1 MTNKPKAAVSLTAEL
16 RLAPKDRTC
25 KISNSNIKH
34 GYKRLQRMVW
44 RGGAIVNLIWVL
56 GFLTFSRFNYTGLKF
71 GASTR

>member
-34 GYKRLQRMVW
+34 GYKGYKEW
-44 RGGAIVNLIWVL
+44 FGGGGAVVNLTWQL